1 MNSTDTALQTALIA
15 IVVQSFFVHRYWL
28 LTSRLWIS
36 LVMAS
41 GMILSLVAACFVVG
55 PLMHTYYP
63 VTHLS

>member
-1 MNSTDTALQTALIA
+1 MNSVDTALQTAIIA

-41 GMILSLVAACFVVG
+41 GMILSLVAAVLVVG
-55 PLMHTYYP
+55 LLTHTDYS